1 MACYKPIHGYRM
13 KCGKGFTINPAQGRA
28 AFPMTIPCGYCIG
41 CRLEKSRQWA
51 MRCVHEAQ
59 MHEQNCFITLTF
71 NPESLKNRGTQSLRK
86 RDFQL
91 FIKRLRKKYGKNI
104 RYLHCGE
111 YGHKRSRPH
120 YHALLFGFD
129 FPDKKP
135 WRTNLSRSPQL
146 EKLWPYGYSSIGAV
160 TFESAAYV
168 ARYVV
173 KKRYGRDAGQFYQ
186 RLDESTGLIEN
197 LHPEYATMSR
207 RPGIGSTWF
216 QRYSGDIY
224 PKDSI
229 HVRGRASR
237 PTRYYDKRFESMD
250 PQAYQKVKANRR
262 RTAVKKALD
271 KSQPSLESQ
280 EACAQNLNKEKKRNF
295 ESGTT

>member
-1 MACYKPIHGYRM
+1 MACYKPIHGFRK

-59 MHEQNCFITLTF
+59 GHEYNCFITLTF
-71 NPESLKNRGTQSLRK
+71 NPQSLKARGTQSLRK

-111 YGHKRSRPH
+111 YGSKLGRPH
-120 YHALLFGFD
+120 YHACIFGFN

-135 WRTNLSRSPQL
+135 WRGSLFRSAQL
-146 EKLWPYGYSSIGAV
+146 ERLWPYGYSSIGEL

-173 KKRYGRDAGQFYQ
+173 KKRYGKDARQFYTKV
-186 RLDESTGLIEN
+186 DPNTGLTEQVT
-197 LHPEYATMSR
+197 PEYATMSR
-207 RPGIGSTWF
+207 RPGIGSLWF
-216 QRYSGDIY
+216 DKYYADAY

-229 HVRGRASR
+229 SIRGRKSR
-237 PTRYYDKRFESMD
+237 PPRYYDKRYELLD
-250 PQAYQKVKANRR
+250 PGSYLAVKASRKSRGIKNQ
-262 RTAVKKALD
+262 LD
-271 KSQPSLESQ
+271 KGRPSLQSQ
-280 EACAQNLNKEKKRNF
+280 EICAKAKLKDSKRDY
-295 ESGTT
+295 ETE